1 MRGRTC
7 AGTLVTGLDT
17 GGCPRETYLYHIVD
31 NEQTMREWGAQAVVW
46 QTAIQ
51 PVVALELLATG
62 TWAGVGVLGPEA
74 FRAHPS
80 STCLPNTARRQ
91 ASTSALPP
99 LRRHPRLKRTPDSSD
114 QVSRAP
120 MIERP
125 NRPVGRA
132 AESAASG
139 CQFGRRP
146 RNTGCW

>member
-17 GGCPRETYLYHIVD
+17 GGCPRETYPYHIVD

-62 TWAGVGVLGPEA
+62 TWAVSVCSVLRRSG
-74 FRAHPS
+74 RSPS